1 MDENTEKQTENRP
14 KGPQKF
20 AKGVSGNPNGR
31 PKKERCFSD
40 IARQMLASKKMDIT
54 YTFPKDG
61 KLVTSRV
68 SIDSDKTIYH
78 GLCAALVREGMGGN
92 VQAIKELVDRTE
104 GKAREFIDHTSKGK
118 EIAAPPVFQI
128 VDEKTRSLCG
138 SIVSGNGRES
148 SPDGTDDA
156 R

>member
-1 MDENTEKQTENRP
+1 MGDHSEKQEPNRTGRHLFRP
-14 KGPQKF
+14 GQ
-20 AKGVSGNPNGR
+20 SGNPKGR
-31 PKKERCFSD
+31 PKKEKCFSD

-92 VQAIKELVDRTE
+92 VQAIKELVDRTD
-104 GKAREFIDHTSKGK
+104 GKAREFIDHTTNGK
-118 EIAAPPVFQI
+118 EMGVDRYSDEEKAAIALAL
-128 VDEKTRSLCG
+128 RSH
-138 SIVSGNGRES
+138 NGGENAAS
-148 SPDGTDDA
+148 EQS
-156 R
+156 